1 MIELFWVFVG
11 ILTGL
16 MVVSIFVP
24 PNLKDKQLPVPG
36 DTSVF
41 RTENGCVRFL
51 SEEVPC
57 STDAKSLN
65 FIASTK

>member
-1 MIELFWVFVG
+1 MIDLFWMFVG

-16 MVVSIFVP
+16 LVVSIFVP
-24 PNLKDKQLPVPG
+24 PNLKDKQLPTPD
-36 DTSVF
+36 DTSIF
-41 RTENGCVRFL
+41 RTENGCVRFV

-57 STDAKSLN
+57 SNDSKSLN

>member
-1 MIELFWVFVG
+1 MIDLFWAFVG

-16 MVVSIFVP
+16 LVVSIFVP
-24 PNLKDKQLPVPG
+24 PNLKDKQLPTPG
-36 DTSVF
+36 DNTVF
-41 RTENGCVRFL
+41 RTDSGCVRFT

-57 STDAKSLN
+57 SDDAKSLN

>member
-1 MIELFWVFVG
+1 MIDPYWTFVG

-16 MVVSIFVP
+16 LVVSIFVP
-24 PNLKDKQLPVPG
+24 PNLKDKQLPTPG

-41 RTENGCVRFL
+41 RTDNGCVRFT

-57 STDAKSLN
+57 SAKATSLN